1 MSSKLKKELCPL
13 QGIYGQEHNT
23 WIHWTLSRAQT
34 VEIQLVVSF
43 CKAFN
48 KTEEKPHKK

>member
-13 QGIYGQEHNT
+13 QGIYSQEYNT
-23 WIHWTLSRAQT
+23 WIHWTLSRAKT
-34 VEIQLVVSF
+34 VETQLVSF

-48 KTEEKPHKK
+48 KTEKKTHEK